1 MEFFFRKNGNPSI
14 YEQTLE
20 FLFWGLNIC
29 VDFDL
34 RDSKKMELAE
44 FDLQQMRE
52 IIIENK
58 MKIIQNKK
66 KYLL

>member
-1 MEFFFRKNGNPSI
+1 
-14 YEQTLE
+14 
-20 FLFWGLNIC
+20 
-29 VDFDL
+29 
-34 RDSKKMELAE
+34 MELAE